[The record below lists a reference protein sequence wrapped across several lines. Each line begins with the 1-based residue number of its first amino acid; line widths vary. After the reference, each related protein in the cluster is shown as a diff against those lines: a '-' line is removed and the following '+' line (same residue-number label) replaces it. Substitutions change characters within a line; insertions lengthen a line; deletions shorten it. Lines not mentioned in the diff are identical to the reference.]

1 MNISTGI
8 MFGEVHNFH
17 DHEFKE
23 LCNLIK
29 RTFLEIKQNVV
40 ARVIVNLFPKALIR
54 NRIFR
59 RVVRWA
65 LPTFDRMGDNVY
77 NNFYPFLIRKIKEHQ
92 VDHDE
97 QNPRDYLDFLI
108 SATRSNE
115 RIGWHSLI
123 FTTFSLYLGGSD
135 TITTTMRWVIVSLS
149 NKVDVQRKC
158 QKEIEHAL
166 DT

>member
-1 MNISTGI
+1 M
-8 MFGEVHNFH
+8 
-17 DHEFKE
+17 
-23 LCNLIK
+23 LILK

-40 ARVIVNLFPKALIR
+40 ARVIVNLFPKAVIR

-59 RVVRWA
+59 RLLAWA

-77 NNFYPFLIRKIKEHQ
+77 NNFYPFIIRKIKEHQ

-108 SATRSNE
+108 SATKSNE

-135 TITTTMRWVIVSLS
+135 TITTTMRWVIAR
-149 NKVDVQRKC
+149 VD
-158 QKEIEHAL
+158 EHYQPFEKL
-166 DT
+166 HSVTV